1 MGSIRDVERQARR
14 LVRENVPFLE
24 QYEDEPDENGNIK
37 ESVCLGTVFSLTPS
51 GKYYTPF
58 ANGNVEPCHAC
69 QGHGTRQDKQ
79 EDCRYCQGQGTR
91 SIREI
96 ALTRSET
103 EETTARLVASNG
115 APVFHVLNGT
125 EDVTVCW
132 VCDGRGWIHP
142 TCHNCQGM
150 GSREALLDSVWQ
162 EAAEEEAGRHGCCV
176 ESGEGDPCD
185 VFLTRYTEAEEEEDE
200 QEEQAEAPEDGD
212 YTISDTGPLGSLY
225 GVGIVQGAF
234 LGTFK
239 EWDEAIEA
247 IKAKMEKDQYWPS
260 VWYESDHGNVSSVSL
275 CEKEQVGNG
284 L

>member
-1 MGSIRDVERQARR
+1 

-37 ESVCLGTVFSLTPS
+37 ESVYLGTVFSLTPS
-51 GKYYTPF
+51 GKYYMPLAT
-58 ANGNVEPCHAC
+58 GNVELCPRCKGSGHA
-69 QGHGTRQDKQ
+69 RK
-79 EDCRYCQGQGTR
+79 
-91 SIREI
+91 
-96 ALTRSET
+96 
-103 EETTARLVASNG
+103 TAACERC
-115 APVFHVLNGT
+115 NGT
-125 EDVTVCW
+125 GTQSMADIIRTWPVYKDATPEEVKADMLTSGVFLFVPKDKDEECILCGCNGTGIVLPSCSY
-132 VCDGRGWIHP
+132 
-142 TCHNCQGM
+142 CQGM
-150 GSREALLDSVWQ
+150 GSREAFLDSVWQ
-162 EAAEEEAGRHGCCV
+162 EAAEAEAEKQGCCV